1 MDIPSLSVAYSQAKV
16 MNMAGAAVLSMAL
29 DSTKQ
34 QNATLLEMM
43 GASAN
48 VPQVSTQR
56 WNSPSTQIS
65 GQISIS
71 AFKSQTKE
79 LLQCNSPFV
88 SITPRSIPSSPAGL
102 PLLQ

>member
-48 VPQVSTQR
+48 VPQVSTQMMEQSV
-56 WNSPSTQIS
+56 NPNLGANIE
-65 GQISIS
+65 I
-71 AFKSQTKE
+71 
-79 LLQCNSPFV
+79 CV
-88 SITPRSIPSSPAGL
+88 
-102 PLLQ
+102 

>member
-34 QNATLLEMM
+34 QSATLLEMM

-48 VPQVSTQR
+48 VPQVSTQMMEQSV
-56 WNSPSTQIS
+56 NPNLGANID
-65 GQISIS
+65 I
-71 AFKSQTKE
+71 
-79 LLQCNSPFV
+79 CV
-88 SITPRSIPSSPAGL
+88 
-102 PLLQ
+102 